1 MAGTYHVEGGFS
13 VLPPPPPGLLQKV
26 VKLSVPMFERRF
38 ELISEDLR
46 NMMTRNESIIDSE
59 IRKRLRRKIADD
71 DVHKRNEGLMA
82 RWLFSL
88 IDMDM
93 KLSQI
98 SAIHVRLCNP
108 VGHGRVAKDS
118 LMMETLKTIGVQK

>member
-1 MAGTYHVEGGFS
+1 MVN
-13 VLPPPPPGLLQKV
+13 
-26 VKLSVPMFERRF
+26 LSVPMFERRF

-88 IDMDM
+88 IHMDM
-93 KLSQI
+93 K
-98 SAIHVRLCNP
+98 AIPNFCYTCTVMQS

-118 LMMETLKTIGVQK
+118 LMMETLKTIGVQE